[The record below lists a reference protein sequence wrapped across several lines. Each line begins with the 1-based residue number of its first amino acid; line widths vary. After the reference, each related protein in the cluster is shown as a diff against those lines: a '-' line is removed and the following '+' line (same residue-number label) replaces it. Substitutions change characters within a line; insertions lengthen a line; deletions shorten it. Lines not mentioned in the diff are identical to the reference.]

1 MNGWLGR
8 NVMKIFMRKLV
19 NGMIRL
25 RAAAL
30 LLILSGCVVG
40 PKYHPPAPQ
49 APAPEYKESPTQFK
63 ENEGWTVAQ
72 PADAKLRG
80 KWWEIFNDPEL
91 NALEEQLDIN
101 NQNIKQYFENF
112 MEARA
117 VVREARS
124 QYFPT
129 LAVAPSFNR
138 SRTSR
143 NLSTT
148 PVTTS
153 GTGTAPRPQLQNTI
167 YSLPL
172 EASWEPDL
180 WGKVR
185 NTVRQAQ
192 YAAQVSA
199 ADLESERLTEQ
210 ASLAEYFFEIRGQDQ
225 LQKIYDETVAADQQ
239 AYELTRA
246 LYEAGIDDPIS
257 VVEAETTL
265 QSAQAGATNV
275 GIARVQ
281 YEHAIA
287 VLIGKAASNFS
298 IPVKPMTVGPPPIP
312 VGMPS
317 ELLERR
323 PDVAAAE
330 RTMAEANATIGIAY
344 AAYYPNLTLTAE
356 GGFESSAFSRWLSWP
371 SRFWSVGASIPETIF
386 DTGLRRATVQ
396 QYVATYNADLASYR
410 QTVLAAFQQVEDSLA
425 EVRILSKEIQKEQQ
439 AVNSAQTYLKLE
451 QARYETGVDPYVD
464 VLIAQTTASV
474 GAMLGLM
481 LFHMDLNVISIIGIV
496 LLIGIVKKNAIMMID
511 FALMAEHEEDKNT
524 RDSIF
529 EACMLRFRPILMTT
543 MAALFG
549 ALPLAFGTGTGS
561 ELRRPLGITI
571 VGGLLLSQLITLYT
585 TPVVYLTLDRL
596 RLRLSGKR
604 QETSLAA
611 GGHGLP
617 ENV

>member
-1 MNGWLGR
+1 
-8 NVMKIFMRKLV
+8 MKIFTRKPV
-19 NGMIRL
+19 NSRL
-25 RAAAL
+25 FAAAL
-30 LLILSGCVVG
+30 LLMLSGCVVG
-40 PKYHPPAPQ
+40 PKYHPPSP
-49 APAPEYKESPTQFK
+49 PAPPAVYKESPAQFK
-63 ENEGWTVAQ
+63 EAEGWTVAQ

-91 NALEEQLDIN
+91 NALEDQLNID

-129 LAVAPSFNR
+129 LSVVPSVTH
-138 SRTSR
+138 SRASA
-143 NLSTT
+143 NVGSANAN
-148 PVTTS
+148 S
-153 GTGTAPRPQLQNTI
+153 AGTGTTSSPQLQSTL

-199 ADLESERLTEQ
+199 ADLENERLTEQ
-210 ASLAEYFFEIRGQDQ
+210 ASLAEYFFEIRGQDE
-225 LQKIYDETVAADQQ
+225 LQKIYDDTVAADQK

-246 LYEAGIDDPIS
+246 LYEAGIDDQIS

-265 QSAQAGATNV
+265 RSAQAGATNV
-275 GIARVQ
+275 GIARAQ

-287 VLIGKAASNFS
+287 VLLGKAASNFS
-298 IPVKPMTVGPPPIP
+298 IPVKPMTIAPPPIP
-312 VGMPS
+312 VGVPS

-330 RTMAEANATIGIAY
+330 RTMAEANAAIGIAY
-344 AAYYPNLTLTAE
+344 AAYYPNLTLSGE
-356 GGFESSAFSRWLSWP
+356 GGFESSSFSHWLSWP

-386 DTGLRRATVQ
+386 DAGLRRATVQ

-425 EVRILSKEIQKEQQ
+425 EVRILSKEIQQEQQ

-464 VLIAQTTASV
+464 VLIAQTTVLADQQILNTLQVQQITSAV
-474 GAMLGLM
+474 ALVEALG
-481 LFHMDLNVISIIGIV
+481 
-496 LLIGIVKKNAIMMID
+496 
-511 FALMAEHEEDKNT
+511 
-524 RDSIF
+524 
-529 EACMLRFRPILMTT
+529 
-543 MAALFG
+543 
-549 ALPLAFGTGTGS
+549 
-561 ELRRPLGITI
+561 
-571 VGGLLLSQLITLYT
+571 GGWDRSQLPNTQQVTQKPTKSET
-585 TPVVYLTLDRL
+585 TIE
-596 RLRLSGKR
+596 
-604 QETSLAA
+604 Q
-611 GGHGLP
+611 
-617 ENV
+617 